1 MEDTLNQIEELFNS
15 AKSKNEFQF
24 LLTILNYKHIG
35 SPDEASNLKEWFSAL
50 EFYKNLYSEKEGN
63 EKVRIGLLIYSTF
76 FENSDFYNIIGS
88 LCLNALDFG
97 GSSRLFWKTKKQE
110 RLLGT
115 GEKIRAIKEKLS
127 DCNYDKLIDFFENV
141 HYEQIRNTFFH
152 SAYGISGDDYVLFD
166 SEPIIID
173 GTIHYRVSIQKFLIP
188 LIENVIVFFDKFRTE
203 YVKAF
208 EVYSEEK
215 SIKGHFP
222 DLKDVVVHGTE
233 KGLKGITIKKTSNF
247 YGEWYDASILFDEAY
262 GFWTATNINFSFP
275 QQETIEID
283 EALRRYESK
292 QDIKTSNAEFNNLVD
307 KITERRF
314 EREMIRIID
323 LLVKYGNE
331 KYDKW
336 KNETNNFKKESIKKL
351 PLPFYEKVIEINQ
364 HLDTNEILK
373 RISELKQLPPTAT
386 TD

>member
-1 MEDTLNQIEELFNS
+1 MEDTLKQVEELFGN

-24 LLTILNYKHIG
+24 LLTILNYKHIA

-50 EFYKNLYSEKEGN
+50 EFYKNLYNEKKDSEKI
-63 EKVRIGLLIYSTF
+63 RIGLLLYSTF

-88 LCLNALDFG
+88 LCLNTLNFG

-127 DCNYDKLIDFFENV
+127 DCNYDKLIDFFENI

-152 SAYGISGDDYVLFD
+152 SAYGLSEDDYILFD
-166 SEPIIID
+166 SEPINIA
-173 GTIHYRVSIQKFLIP
+173 GANHYRVSIQNFLIP
-188 LIENVIVFFDKFRTE
+188 LIDNVIAFFDKFRNE
-203 YVKAF
+203 YLKAF
-208 EVYSEEK
+208 EEYTEEK
-215 SIKGHFP
+215 NIKGYFP
-222 DLKDVVVHGTE
+222 NLKDVVVHGTE

-247 YGEWYDASILFDEAY
+247 YGEWHDASILFDETY
-262 GFWTATNINFSFP
+262 GFWVATNIHFSFP
-275 QQETIEID
+275 QEETIEID
-283 EALRRYESK
+283 ETLTRYESK
-292 QDIKTSNAEFNNLVD
+292 QDIKTTNAEFNNLVD

-336 KNETNNFKKESIKKL
+336 KNETNDFKKQSIKKL
-351 PLPFYEKVIEINQ
+351 ALPFYEKVIEINQ
-364 HLDTNEILK
+364 HLDTKEILK
-373 RISELKQLPPTAT
+373 RMSDLK
-386 TD
+386 